1 MNMNTAVKRLFSV
14 GLLICIIFITGCGV
28 MFDIAVTGAGSA
40 AQIEPINF
48 FKSTADLTSARN
60 SGENLPD
67 YYYISNGVDWT
78 KYKKVIVNDFTSITP
93 NIQKIS
99 GLQVPEFKNLRKDIP
114 DNIASAFDGSI
125 FPNCQRSSNRI
136 DFNDNNSIRKS
147 RADAILFGNISEI
160 KTMGRGKGGGIGLTA
175 TQVEI
180 KIVDA
185 KSGKEILKMIN
196 RNSTD
201 GDKVSMPINTRLANL
216 INKAKNAR

>member
-1 MNMNTAVKRLFSV
+1 MNTAAKSFFIL
-14 GLLICIIFITGCGV
+14 GLLMCIISITGCGA
-28 MFDIAVTGAGSA
+28 MFDIAITGAGSA

-67 YYYISNGVDWT
+67 YYYIANGVDWT
-78 KYKKVIVNDFTSITP
+78 KYKNVIVNDFTSITP

-114 DNIASAFDGSI
+114 DNIANAFDGSI
-125 FPNCQRSSNRI
+125 FSRCQRSSNRI
-136 DFNDNNSIRKS
+136 DSNDKNSIRKS
-147 RADAILFGNISEI
+147 RADAIIFGNISEM

-180 KIVDA
+180 KIIDA

-196 RNSTD
+196 RSSTD

-216 INKAKNAR
+216 INKAKNMR